1 MSASFSKSLALTT
14 PVPCARSRR
23 IFGRLTRC
31 AKTTFRRFSM
41 MSSGSS
47 VTPGTC
53 ESSWSTFS
61 LFTHLGAAPWM
72 AATRA
77 RPQATP
83 SVTRVAAALRDA
95 GVIRSRAAFITL
107 ALVRGSA
114 RKLQAGEYEVERATD
129 TMGVLRLLETGRVK
143 QHIVLHPEGATVT
156 ELAGELERERIASA
170 AATLRVARDPAFL
183 RGLGIPGP
191 SVEAYLFP
199 DTDPFVRGMTPEEIL
214 TRMVQRLRAKLT
226 PDTLARARER
236 GLDLHGLLTLASI
249 IEREAVARD
258 EMRLLSAVFWN
269 RLKLDMPLQADPTV
283 QYALDKERRALTRT
297 DLLVD
302 HPFNTYRHP
311 GLPPGPIASPGL
323 QAIAAALDPAPVKYL
338 YFVAMDDRRHYFSTT
353 IEQHNAAVARYR
365 LARSR

>member
-1 MSASFSKSLALTT
+1 MGLRPLPSALT
-14 PVPCARSRR
+14 
-23 IFGRLTRC
+23 
-31 AKTTFRRFSM
+31 
-41 MSSGSS
+41 
-47 VTPGTC
+47 
-53 ESSWSTFS
+53 
-61 LFTHLGAAPWM
+61 LGAAVFTTVLAWEIF
-72 AATRA
+72 
-77 RPQATP
+77 TP
-83 SVTRVAAALRDA
+83 APALDAGGVVVEIPAHRGVLGVAAALRDA

-107 ALVRGSA
+107 TLVRGSA

-156 ELAGELERERIASA
+156 ELAGELERERIARA
-170 AATLRVARDPAFL
+170 PAFL

-191 SVEAYLFP
+191 SVEGYLFP
-199 DTDPFVRGMTPEEIL
+199 DTYQFVRGMTPEEIL

-226 PDTLARARER
+226 PDSLARSRGR

-258 EMRLLSAVFWN
+258 EMRLISAVFWN

-365 LARSR
+365 LARNR

>member
-1 MSASFSKSLALTT
+1 MPAHRG
-14 PVPCARSRR
+14 V
-23 IFGRLTRC
+23 
-31 AKTTFRRFSM
+31 
-41 MSSGSS
+41 
-47 VTPGTC
+47 
-53 ESSWSTFS
+53 
-61 LFTHLGAAPWM
+61 LGL
-72 AATRA
+72 
-77 RPQATP
+77 
-83 SVTRVAAALRDA
+83 AAALRDA

-107 ALVRGSA
+107 TLVRGSA

-191 SVEAYLFP
+191 SVEGYLFP
-199 DTDPFVRGMTPEEIL
+199 DTYQFVRGMTPEEIL

-226 PDTLARARER
+226 PDTLARSRGR

-258 EMRLLSAVFWN
+258 EMRLISAVFWN

-311 GLPPGPIASPGL
+311 GVPPGPIASSRPG
-323 QAIAAALDPAPVKYL
+323 ADPPPS
-338 YFVAMDDRRHYFSTT
+338 RRTTPTTPTAWSWGRSSPSRSASSSCRACGGRPRSPRSSTVT
-353 IEQHNAAVARYR
+353 S
-365 LARSR
+365 ARSRSTSSARIRARSGGRSGRSPWDA